1 MSKCHFLPLGF
12 VLLQLAAGCDVYPVG
27 AARSG
32 IAGLE
37 QLPQDECGRGF
48 LVVSSD
54 YQSSNVSA
62 IDRQGNW
69 LSPSLASSSLA
80 EAGLVQAFSGDVVLP
95 TERQQGDIAVLIDRY
110 PQSVLSFVDLGSADI
125 RVQLDVSTGFAA
137 NPHDALRLNE
147 DRILVTRFDS
157 NLEPGA
163 MPYDNGG
170 DLLLLDVKKRQILS
184 RLDLRS
190 ATPKA
195 TASQIPHPERLLRAG
210 SRIFVVVSLY
220 SPDYRQ
226 TGPSYLVGLDTDT
239 LGLTSSLELT
249 GVAGCAGL
257 SLAPNGAELAVV
269 CSGGWGSAAGAQP
282 QASGLVGIDITATPT
297 ERWKLLATS
306 LSPALPFGFSVAHAS
321 NERILT
327 VALGYHADVNRSAQ
341 SDRFVSYD
349 VKTKKA
355 EVLYIETG
363 KPFSLGDV
371 SCLSRCGR
379 CALANANGRGRL
391 MLFQETYAGLSA
403 LGELASDEHLGL
415 PPRWLG
421 TF

>member
-1 MSKCHFLPLGF
+1 MSQRRFLTLGL
-12 VLLQLAAGCDVYPVG
+12 VLLRLATGCDVYPVG

-32 IAGLE
+32 IADLE

-62 IDRQGNW
+62 IDRQGNL
-69 LSPSLASSSLA
+69 LSASLVSSGIA
-80 EAGLVQAFSGDVVLP
+80 AAGLVEAFSGDVVLP
-95 TERQQGDIAVLIDRY
+95 TERQQGKVAILIDRY
-110 PQSVLSFVDLGSADI
+110 PQSVLSFVDLGRADI
-125 RVQLDVSTGFAA
+125 LRQLDVSTGFAA
-137 NPHDALRLNE
+137 NPHDALRLDDN
-147 DRILVTRFDS
+147 RVLVTRFDS
-157 NLEPGA
+157 NLDPFA
-163 MPYDNGG
+163 LPFDQGG
-170 DLLLLDVKKRQILS
+170 DLLVLDVKQRQILS
-184 RLDLRS
+184 RTDLRP

-195 TASQIPHPERLLRAG
+195 SANLMPHPERLLRAG

-226 TGPSYLVGLDTDT
+226 TGASYLVSLDAESLDFIA
-239 LGLTSSLELT
+239 SLELT
-249 GVAGCAGL
+249 DVAGCAGL
-257 SLAPNGAELAVV
+257 SLAPDGTELAVV
-269 CSGGWGSAAGAQP
+269 CSGGWGSAAGARP
-282 QASGLVGIDITATPT
+282 ETSGVVGIDITSTPT

-321 NERILT
+321 NDHVVT
-327 VALGYHADVNRSAQ
+327 VALGHHADANQSAE

-349 VKTKKA
+349 VKTKRT
-355 EVLYIETG
+355 EVLYRQAGT
-363 KPFSLGDV
+363 PFVLGDV
-371 SCLSRCGR
+371 RCLSNCGR

-391 MLFQETYAGLSA
+391 MLFQDTDAGL
-403 LGELASDEHLGL
+403 LPLDEIPSDANVGL